1 VVVRFAWYSPFAAG
15 WFSCY
20 TVIALGQPLP
30 VFIPTLMRLK
40 FRPFLVSLC
49 VAAGLLPGAAGAQT
63 IPAPPA
69 EALLSAA
76 GQALFAGAPTPRLVA
91 RQFSFTEGP
100 AVDRQGNIFFTD
112 QPNDKIWKYDLAG
125 KLSVFLSPAGRSNGL
140 YFDKKGNLIACA
152 DGDNQLWSI
161 GPGGK
166 QKVLVDKVNGQRLNG
181 PNDVW
186 VSPHGGLYFTDPYYK
201 RDYWP
206 ADHTGP
212 TEQYVYYLAPGA
224 TQPVAVEKTLQK
236 PNGIIGSPDGKLL
249 YVADIGANKTYRY
262 RLGPKGELV
271 DKQLFVEQG
280 SDGMTLDE
288 RGNVYLTGQGV
299 TIYSPAGQQLA
310 HLAVP
315 AAWTANIC
323 FGGTD
328 MRTLFI
334 TASEAVFTV
343 PMRVRGVR

>member
-1 VVVRFAWYSPFAAG
+1 
-15 WFSCY
+15 
-20 TVIALGQPLP
+20 
-30 VFIPTLMRLK
+30 MR
-40 FRPFLVSLC
+40 FRPFLTSFC
-49 VAAGLLPGAAGAQT
+49 VALSLLPGAASAQAPT
-63 IPAPPA
+63 PPA
-69 EALLSAA
+69 AADAPLSAA
-76 GQALFAGAPTPRLVA
+76 GQALFAGAPTPHLVA
-91 RQFSFTEGP
+91 KQFSFTEGP
-100 AVDRQGNIFFTD
+100 AVDRRGNIYFTD

-152 DGDNQLWSI
+152 DGQNQLWSI
-161 GPGGK
+161 SPSG
-166 QKVLVDKVNGQRLNG
+166 QEKVLVDKVNGQRLNG

-186 VSPHGGLYFTDPYYK
+186 VSPQGGLYFTDPYYK

-206 ADHTGP
+206 ADRTGP

-224 TQPVAVEKTLQK
+224 AQPVAVDKTLRQ

-249 YVADIGANKTYRY
+249 YVADIGAGKTYRY
-262 RLGPKGELV
+262 RLGSKGELI
-271 DKQLFVEQG
+271 DKQVFVEMG

-299 TIYSPAGQQLA
+299 TIFSPTGERLA
-310 HLAVP
+310 HLPVP

-323 FGGTD
+323 FGGAD